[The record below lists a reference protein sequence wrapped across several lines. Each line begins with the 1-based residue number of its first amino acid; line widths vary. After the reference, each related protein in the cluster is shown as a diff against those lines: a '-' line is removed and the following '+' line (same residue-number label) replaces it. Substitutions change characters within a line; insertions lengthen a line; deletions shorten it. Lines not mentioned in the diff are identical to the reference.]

1 MEATTTRAS
10 QTVPGPW
17 GCTYT
22 VNTNTVVVNVAQ
34 AIHVP
39 LTEMSV
45 QHRGFDATVPPASVV
60 TLESCKA
67 AWAAHADTHREAA
80 AVSDRR
86 CSIFGLW
93 VRLIDAAP
101 LDTSEWER
109 VRALVARQVEW
120 NDTLDGDAPLGDLY
134 DGQN

>member
-1 MEATTTRAS
+1 MEATTTRAPR
-10 QTVPGPW
+10 TVPGPW

-34 AIHVP
+34 AIH
-39 LTEMSV
+39 
-45 QHRGFDATVPPASVV
+45 AAVPPTSVV
-60 TLESCKA
+60 TLEACKA
-67 AWAAHADTHREAA
+67 AWAAHADVHREAA

-109 VRALVARQVEW
+109 VRALVVRQVEW